1 MTVSPAPSPEEVS
14 TALRQRLAGKFPG
27 EVTDVEV
34 PVRVTGGFDFW
45 IYGLHFGGAGL
56 PAQWAAPLIARIP
69 AAAGRFPS
77 LERECRLQ
85 AWVAAHGY
93 PAPPLLEL
101 VPPGELLDSPVQVM
115 QRVAGTRMD
124 DVVTA
129 APSRMPRLAGQMA
142 ASQAALHRLPVP
154 EWARAG
160 PGWSLAGRRLQLA
173 RYLVAQGLR
182 GPVAEALE
190 RAEQIV
196 PLLEVPEPVICH
208 GDFHLRNL
216 LLDAGTAWV
225 IDWTD
230 AGIGDRH
237 GDIARTEWLFRFAA
251 VALNSGAESAV
262 SQALPVLS
270 RDYLSSY
277 RRELPIDTDRLR
289 LWMPLQHLD
298 AWSVAVAGQQGFFGP
313 SRPGNDPRIAAWA
326 QEQFW
331 LSTEGLPCDD
341 LK

>member
-1 MTVSPAPSPEEVS
+1 V
-14 TALRQRLAGKFPG
+14 LRQRLAGRFPG

-56 PAQWAAPLIARIP
+56 PAQWTAPLIARIP
-69 AAAGRFPS
+69 AAAERFAL

-85 AWVAAHGY
+85 AWVAVHGY

-101 VPPGELLDSPVQVM
+101 FAPGELFGSPVQVM
-115 QRVAGTRMD
+115 QRVAGIRMD
-124 DVVTA
+124 DASTA
-129 APSRMPRLAGQMA
+129 TPSRIPLIGQLA
-142 ASQAALHRLPVP
+142 ASQVALHRLPVP
-154 EWARAG
+154 EWARTG
-160 PGWSLAGRRLQLA
+160 PGWSLVDRRLQLA

-208 GDFHLRNL
+208 GDFHPRNL
-216 LLDAGTAWV
+216 LLDAGTVWV

-251 VALNSGAESAV
+251 VALTGETGSAV
-262 SQALPVLS
+262 NQALPAMS
-270 RDYLSSY
+270 HNYLPSY
-277 RRELPIDTDRLR
+277 RRELPVDAARLR
-289 LWMPLQHLD
+289 LWMPLQYLD
-298 AWSVAVAGQQGFFGP
+298 AWAMAVAGQQGFYGP
-313 SRPGNDPRIAAWA
+313 SHPGNDSRIATWA
-326 QEQFW
+326 EEQFR
-331 LSTEGLPCDD
+331 LSIEELP
-341 LK
+341 

>member
-1 MTVSPAPSPEEVS
+1 MAASPAPSPEEVS
-14 TALRQRLAGKFPG
+14 SALRQRLAGRFPG
-27 EVTDVEV
+27 EVSDVEA

-56 PAQWAAPLIARIP
+56 PAQWTAPLIARIP
-69 AAAGRFPS
+69 AAAERFVS

-101 VPPGELLDSPVQVM
+101 IAPGELFDSPVQVM

-124 DVVTA
+124 DASTA
-129 APSRMPRLAGQMA
+129 TPSLIPRLAGQLA

-160 PGWSLAGRRLQLA
+160 PGWSLADKRLQLT

-208 GDFHLRNL
+208 GDFHPRNL
-216 LLDAGTAWV
+216 LLDAATVWV

-237 GDIARTEWLFRFAA
+237 GDIARTEWTFRFAA
-251 VALNSGAESAV
+251 VAITGETGRAV
-262 SQALPVLS
+262 NQAFTAMS
-270 RDYLSSY
+270 RDYLPSY
-277 RRELPIDTDRLR
+277 RRELSIDAARLR
-289 LWMPLQHLD
+289 LWMPLQHLH
-298 AWSVAVAGQQGFFGP
+298 AWAMAVAGQQGFFGP
-313 SRPGNDPRIAAWA
+313 SHPGNDPRIAAWA
-326 QEQFW
+326 EEQFR
-331 LSTEGLPCDD
+331 LSIEDLP
-341 LK
+341 

>member
-1 MTVSPAPSPEEVS
+1 MAAPPAPSPQEVS
-14 TALRQRLAGKFPG
+14 SALRHRLAGRFPG
-27 EVTDVEV
+27 DVTDVEV

-56 PAQWAAPLIARIP
+56 PAQWAAPLIVRIP
-69 AAAGRFPS
+69 AAAERFPL

-93 PAPPLLEL
+93 PAPALLEL
-101 VPPGELLDSPVQVM
+101 FPPGELFGSPVQVM

-124 DVVTA
+124 DAIMA
-129 APSRMPRLAGQMA
+129 APSSIPRLAGQLA
-142 ASQAALHRLPVP
+142 ACEVALHRLPVP

-160 PGWSLAGRRLQLA
+160 PGWSLADRRLQLV

-182 GPVAEALE
+182 GPVAQALG

-196 PLLEVPEPVICH
+196 PLLEVPDPVICH
-208 GDFHLRNL
+208 GDFHPRNL
-216 LLDAGTAWV
+216 LLDAGTVWV

-230 AGIGDRH
+230 AGVGDRH

-251 VALNSGAESAV
+251 VALDGEAGRAV
-262 SQALPVLS
+262 SQVLPAMS

-277 RRELPIDTDRLR
+277 RRELPVEEARLR

-298 AWSVAVAGQQGFFGP
+298 VWAMAVAGQQGFYGP
-313 SRPGNDPRIAAWA
+313 SHPGNDSRIATWA
-326 QEQFW
+326 EEQFR
-331 LSTEGLPCDD
+331 LSIEELP
-341 LK
+341 

>member
-1 MTVSPAPSPEEVS
+1 VSPAPSPEDVS
-14 TALRQRLAGKFPG
+14 AALRQRLAGKFSG

-56 PAQWAAPLIARIP
+56 PAQWTAPLIARIP
-69 AAAGRFPS
+69 AAAERFVL
-77 LERECRLQ
+77 LEQECRVQ
-85 AWVAAHGY
+85 DWVAAHGY

-101 VPPGELLDSPVQVM
+101 LAPGELFDSPVQVM

-124 DVVTA
+124 DAIMA
-129 APSRMPRLAGQMA
+129 APSRIPGLAGQLA

-160 PGWSLAGRRLQLA
+160 PEWPLADKQLLLA

-190 RAEQIV
+190 RAERIV
-196 PLLEVPEPVICH
+196 PLLEVPQPVICH
-208 GDFHLRNL
+208 GDFHPRNL
-216 LLDAGTAWV
+216 LVDTDTVWV
-225 IDWTD
+225 IDWTN

-251 VALNSGAESAV
+251 VAITGETGRAV
-262 SQALPVLS
+262 NQALPALS
-270 RDYLSSY
+270 RNYLSSY
-277 RRELPIDTDRLR
+277 RRELPIDATRLR
-289 LWMPLQHLD
+289 LWMPLQNLS
-298 AWSVAVAGQQGFFGP
+298 AWAMAVAGEQGFYGP
-313 SRPGNDPRIAAWA
+313 SPAGNDSRIATWA
-326 QEQFW
+326 EKQFW
-331 LSTEGLPCDD
+331 LSIEELPCDG

>member
-1 MTVSPAPSPEEVS
+1 MAISPAPSPEEVS
-14 TALRQRLAGKFPG
+14 TALRRRLAGRFPG
-27 EVTDVEV
+27 EVIDVEA

-69 AAAGRFPS
+69 AAAERFAL

-93 PAPPLLEL
+93 PAPALLEL
-101 VPPGELLDSPVQVM
+101 IPPGELFGSPVQVM

-124 DVVTA
+124 DAITA
-129 APSRMPRLAGQMA
+129 TPSRIPRLAGQLA
-142 ASQAALHRLPVP
+142 ASQVSLHRLPVP
-154 EWARAG
+154 EWAQAG
-160 PGWSLAGRRLQLA
+160 PGWSRADRRLQLA

-208 GDFHLRNL
+208 GDFHPRNL
-216 LLDAGTAWV
+216 LLDADTVWV

-251 VALNSGAESAV
+251 VAITGETGGGV
-262 SQALPVLS
+262 SQALPALS
-270 RDYLSSY
+270 RDYLPSY
-277 RRELPIDTDRLR
+277 RREVPIDAARLR

-298 AWSVAVAGQQGFFGP
+298 AWAVAVAGQRGFFGP
-313 SRPGNDPRIAAWA
+313 SHPGNDSRIATWA
-326 QEQFW
+326 EEQFR
-331 LSTEGLPCDD
+331 LSVEDLP
-341 LK
+341 

>member
-1 MTVSPAPSPEEVS
+1 MPTSPAPRPPEVS
-14 TALRQRLAGKFPG
+14 SALRRRLAGRFPG
-27 EVTDVEV
+27 AVSDTEA

-56 PAQWAAPLIARIP
+56 SAHWTAPLIARIP
-69 AAAGRFPS
+69 AAPERFVS

-93 PAPPLLEL
+93 PAPLLLEL
-101 VPPGELLDSPVQVM
+101 VAPGELFDSPVQVM

-124 DVVTA
+124 DASTA
-129 APSRMPRLAGQMA
+129 TPSLVPGLAGQLA

-160 PGWSLAGRRLQLA
+160 PGWPLADKRLQLT

-182 GPVAEALE
+182 GPLAEALK

-196 PLLEVPEPVICH
+196 PLLEVPDPVICH
-208 GDFHLRNL
+208 GDFHPRNL
-216 LLDAGTAWV
+216 LIDAAAIWV

-237 GDIARTEWLFRFAA
+237 GDIARTEWTFRFAA
-251 VALNSGAESAV
+251 VAITGETGRAV
-262 SQALPVLS
+262 SQAFTAMS
-270 RDYLSSY
+270 RDYLPSY
-277 RRELPIDTDRLR
+277 RRELPVDAARLR
-289 LWMPLQHLD
+289 LWMPLQHLH
-298 AWSVAVAGQQGFFGP
+298 AWAMAVAGQQGFFGP
-313 SRPGNDPRIAAWA
+313 SHPGNDARIATWA
-326 QEQFW
+326 EKQFR
-331 LSTEGLPCDD
+331 LSIEDLP
-341 LK
+341 